1 MNKSNYQRQIVDYFK
16 KNLAK
21 GYTMESLR
29 WALINQGYSKVV
41 VEKAIEE
48 TTRELATQAPIL
60 KEKPE
65 IKYQLIDQDNQ
76 PVNIK
81 KPWWKKIFGI

>member
-1 MNKSNYQRQIVDYFK
+1 MNKSNYQRQIVDYYK

-65 IKYQLIDQDNQ
+65 IKYQLIDEDNK

>member
-16 KNLAK
+16 RNLAK

-29 WALINQGYSKVV
+29 WALVNQGYSKVV

-48 TTRELATQAPIL
+48 TTRELAAQAPIL

-65 IKYQLIDQDNQ
+65 IKYQLIDEDNK

>member
-65 IKYQLIDQDNQ
+65 IKYQLIDEDNK